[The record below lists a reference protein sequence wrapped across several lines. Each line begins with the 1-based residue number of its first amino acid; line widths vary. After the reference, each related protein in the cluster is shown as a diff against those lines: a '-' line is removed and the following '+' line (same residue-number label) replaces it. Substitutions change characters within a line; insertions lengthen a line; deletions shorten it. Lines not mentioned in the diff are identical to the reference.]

1 MEEPRYKVLLVEDNE
16 DHATLMANFLSR
28 VESVALE
35 VVWVGMLEEAF
46 NQVKNQHF
54 DIVLLDLNL
63 PDSQGLNTFK
73 RFYAA
78 YPEIP
83 VVVTTA
89 VVSEKIGVEAVQL
102 GAQDYLIK
110 GDINPTLLTRAV
122 LYALARHQKDE
133 HLRKLALIDDLSQLY
148 NRRGFTS
155 IFYQSLKLAQR
166 DRKDLLLIMV
176 DMDGLKRINDTHG
189 HPEGDRAIVD
199 TARILKETFRASD
212 LLGRIG
218 GDEFVV
224 LAVQA
229 SGDSVQGIRERLQA
243 NIDRYNRTNP
253 NFELSLSMGITSFDP
268 HDEVS
273 LDALIRQ
280 ADEDLYQQKKYKKD
294 TGSLGQ

>member
-16 DHATLMANFLSR
+16 DHATLMAKFLSM
-28 VESVALE
+28 VESVSLE
-35 VVWVGMLEEAF
+35 VEWVDMLEEAF
-46 NQVKNQHF
+46 DRVKNQHF

-63 PDSQGLNTFK
+63 PDSNGLNTFK
-73 RFYAA
+73 RFYAR

-83 VVVTTA
+83 VVVNTS

-122 LYALARHQKDE
+122 LFALARHEKGE

-155 IFYQSLKLAQR
+155 IFYQSLKLAKR
-166 DRKDLLLIMV
+166 DRKELLLIMV
-176 DMDGLKRINDTHG
+176 DMDGLKRINDTYG

-199 TARILKETFRASD
+199 AARILKETFRASD

-229 SGDSVQGIRERLQA
+229 TGESAQGIRERLQG
-243 NIDRYNRTNP
+243 NIDHYNHTNP
-253 NFELSLSMGITSFDP
+253 NFKLSLSLGITSFDP
-268 HDEVS
+268 QAEVS

-280 ADEDLYQQKKYKKD
+280 ADEDLYQQKEIKRD
-294 TGSLGQ
+294 TGSLG